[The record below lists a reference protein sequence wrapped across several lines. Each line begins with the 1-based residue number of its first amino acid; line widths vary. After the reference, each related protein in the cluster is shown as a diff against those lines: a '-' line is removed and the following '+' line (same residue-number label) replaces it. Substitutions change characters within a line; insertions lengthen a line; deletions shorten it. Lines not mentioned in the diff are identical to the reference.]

1 MKNIIIVSVKQ
12 RQNVSVSVQ
21 EVLTEFGCK
30 IKTRL
35 GITDSFPDKCS
46 QTGLIILEFIGTKK
60 EISSIT
66 KKLTKIKGVKVK
78 SVSI

>member
-1 MKNIIIVSVKQ
+1 MKNIIIISVKQ

-21 EVLTEFGCK
+21 EILTEFGCS

-35 GITDSFPDKCS
+35 GITDSCSDKCS
-46 QTGLIILEFIGTKK
+46 QTGLIILEFIGSKK
-60 EISSIT
+60 EITSIT
-66 KKLTKIKGVKVK
+66 KKLSKIKGVKVK